1 MENPLSQLPIP
12 LLGWYQT
19 HARDL
24 PWRREVT
31 PYRVWVS
38 EIMLQQTRVAAVVGY
53 FTRFLEAF
61 PTVQALAEAPEDQ
74 LMKLWQGLGYYSRAR
89 NLQKAARQIVDQFGG
104 AFPSTYQD
112 LRSLAG
118 VGEYTAAAIASI
130 AFGQPVPAVDGNL
143 LRVAAR
149 VMGDDTDITTTQGKR
164 HFTQALQEVIPTD
177 FPGKF
182 NQAMMDLGAMVCLPN
197 GAPLCEE
204 CPAQDF
210 CVARREG
217 TAQTLPIRPAKKPR
231 RVEERAVFL
240 LFHQGKVA
248 LRRRPAKGLL
258 AGLWEF
264 PNEVVGSAE
273 SAGWGLDLT
282 QAEVCGVGRH
292 VFTHREW
299 HMTGKQLFLA
309 NETLPEGWVW
319 ADEKAFC
326 ETYAVPNAF
335 SAFLPAVEAY
345 FAQWRGGLS

>member
-197 GAPLCEE
+197 GAP
-204 CPAQDF
+204 
-210 CVARREG
+210 CVRSALPRTSAWPSGRGRPKPSPSARRKSPG
-217 TAQTLPIRPAKKPR
+217 GWRSGWSFSSFTRGRWPSAAGRP
-231 RVEERAVFL
+231 RA
-240 LFHQGKVA
+240 
-248 LRRRPAKGLL
+248 
-258 AGLWEF
+258 
-264 PNEVVGSAE
+264 
-273 SAGWGLDLT
+273 
-282 QAEVCGVGRH
+282 C
-292 VFTHREW
+292 
-299 HMTGKQLFLA
+299 
-309 NETLPEGWVW
+309 
-319 ADEKAFC
+319 
-326 ETYAVPNAF
+326 
-335 SAFLPAVEAY
+335 
-345 FAQWRGGLS
+345 WRGCGSTPTNPPRPRTRWLPGAWQGSPPSPGRGPISLPTWSGG